1 VSVTGTQE
9 AGKTFWGA
17 QCQNIPADALYV
29 KIVMG
34 NVIDYF
40 KPDDGFN
47 FCDMLTSSTKHLWS
61 SEGMNWIK
69 PSYLDYYG
77 GSAYEYPSDGRKHL
91 SFWGIDGD
99 EGGCCTLDYSDTSAW
114 GRAFDMYYGL
124 ASTSNEH
131 SISMQNLE
139 KKT

>member
-1 VSVTGTQE
+1 
-9 AGKTFWGA
+9 
-17 QCQNIPADALYV
+17 
-29 KIVMG
+29 MG

-47 FCDMLTSSTKHLWS
+47 FCDMLTSGDKHLWS
-61 SEGMNWIK
+61 SEGMNWVK
-69 PSYLDYYG
+69 PSHGSVTYNYG
-77 GSAYEYPSDGRKHL
+77 GSAGNWPSDGRQYL
-91 SFWGIDGD
+91 SFWGDDDMGQK
-99 EGGCCTLDYSDTSAW
+99 GGCCHLDYSDTAAW
-114 GRAFDMYYGL
+114 DRAFDMYYGL

>member
-1 VSVTGTQE
+1 
-9 AGKTFWGA
+9 
-17 QCQNIPADALYV
+17 
-29 KIVMG
+29 MG
-34 NVIDYF
+34 NVIDYY

-47 FCDMLTSSTKHLWS
+47 FCEMLTSFNKHLWS

-69 PSYLDYYG
+69 PSYYSKNYG
-77 GSAYEYPSDGRKHL
+77 GSAYEYASDGRNYL
-91 SFWGIDGD
+91 SFWGNDGKT
-99 EGGCCTLDYSDTSAW
+99 GGCCYLDYSGTADP